1 MLRKFIPNV
10 MIIKRTFLSV
20 TESNGI
26 RNIKLQDHKTRNSL
40 SLKMMDDLINA
51 IKNKGDDKSLRVI
64 VLSADGSIFSAG
76 HNLKE
81 LSTDKGYDNQKQ
93 VFDKCHDL
101 MKTIIQSEVPIISK
115 VDGLAAA
122 AGLQLVASTDIAV
135 CSEKS
140 TFSTP
145 GASFGI
151 FCSTPGIAL
160 ARTIPRMMSSYMLL
174 TGLPINAQEALRIG
188 LVSVVVPSENIDNE
202 TEKICEAI
210 KSKSRSVVTFGRKF
224 FYEQIEMDLNSA
236 YKHGSKAMTD
246 NLQLNDGKEGITSFI
261 EKRKPKWTN
270 E

>member
-1 MLRKFIPNV
+1 MKLLIAFI
-10 MIIKRTFLSV
+10 S
-20 TESNGI
+20 
-26 RNIKLQDHKTRNSL
+26 
-40 SLKMMDDLINA
+40 
-51 IKNKGDDKSLRVI
+51 
-64 VLSADGSIFSAG
+64 
-76 HNLKE
+76 
-81 LSTDKGYDNQKQ
+81 
-93 VFDKCHDL
+93 
-101 MKTIIQSEVPIISK
+101 
-115 VDGLAAA
+115 A

-135 CSEKS
+135 CSDKS
-140 TFSTP
+140 KFSTP

-188 LVSVVVPSENIDNE
+188 LVSVVVPSENVDSE
-202 TEKICEAI
+202 TEKICDAI

-270 E
+270 